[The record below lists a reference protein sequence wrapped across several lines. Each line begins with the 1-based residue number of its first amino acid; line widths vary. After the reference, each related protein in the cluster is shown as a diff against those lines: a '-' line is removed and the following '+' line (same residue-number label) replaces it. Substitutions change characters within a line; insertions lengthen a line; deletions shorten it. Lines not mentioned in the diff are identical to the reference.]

1 MGRLF
6 KRLLLFFSL
15 LALLAGGAAALF
27 WNQYQQFLAKPLD
40 LPAEGLV
47 LEVPPGQSLVQL
59 ANELESRGI
68 ISNARLLRF
77 HVRLD
82 KEAGAIKAGEYRLE
96 PGITPAQLL
105 ALLVSGKTLTH
116 SITFP
121 EGWTFRQ
128 WRNLIARQPALVH
141 TIDELSDQ
149 EVMERIGRPG
159 VHPEGRFFPDTYLF
173 PRGFSDVQLLQRAW
187 KRMETE
193 LAAAWKERD
202 EGLPLKTPY
211 EALILAS
218 IIEKETGVAGER
230 RKIAGVFIRRLKRG
244 MKLQTDPT
252 VIYGMGEA
260 YQGNIRR
267 KDLKKDTPYNTYV
280 HAGLPPTPIC
290 MPGRESLLAAVHP
303 AEGKAL
309 YFVAKGDGSHHFS
322 ATLREHNRA
331 VRKYQLKR
339 K

>member
-1 MGRLF
+1 MKRVV
-6 KRLLLFFSL
+6 KRLLLL
-15 LALLAGGAAALF
+15 VLVLTLLAGGAAAWF
-27 WNQYQQFLAKPLD
+27 WNHYQQFLATPLD

-47 LEVPPGQSLVQL
+47 LEVPSGQSLAQL
-59 ANELESRGI
+59 ASELESRGI
-68 ISNARLLRF
+68 IEDARLLRF

-82 KEAGAIKAGEYRLE
+82 RGAGAIKAGEYRLE
-96 PGITPAQLL
+96 PGMTPRQLL

-128 WRNLIARQPALVH
+128 WRNLISQHPALVH
-141 TIDELSDQ
+141 TLDELSD
-149 EVMERIGRPG
+149 EAVMKRIGQPG

-173 PRGFSDVQLLQRAW
+173 PRGFSDVQLLKKAW
-187 KRMETE
+187 QRMERE

-230 RKIAGVFIRRLKRG
+230 REIAGVFVRRLKKG
-244 MKLQTDPT
+244 MRLQTDPT
-252 VIYGMGEA
+252 VIYGMGDE
-260 YQGNIRR
+260 YKGNIRR
-267 KDLKKDTPYNTYV
+267 RDLKKDTPYNTYV

-290 MPGRESLLAAVHP
+290 MTGRESLLAAVHP

-309 YFVAKGDGSHHFS
+309 YFVARGDGSHHFS